1 VPALLSLPLLLLLL
15 VAAADAD
22 ATAEA
27 VLDAM
32 AVAEGNEDMARAM
45 NPYQPPRALQL
56 RLYVEIDRGGF
67 GR

>member
-1 VPALLSLPLLLLLL
+1 MSLLLLLL
-15 VAAADAD
+15 DVEAEAD

-45 NPYQPPRALQL
+45 NPYQPPRALHL
-56 RLYVEIDRGGF
+56 RL
-67 GR
+67 